1 MVVEGGVTCG
11 RDSSTPLEG
20 GIRADLET
28 KYMDSRQFQRS
39 LPYIIQRSTG
49 ACCHTRYHST
59 NTTMLK
65 WSPAGTGI

>member
-11 RDSSTPLEG
+11 GDSSTPLEG

-49 ACCHTRYHST
+49 ACCHTR
-59 NTTMLK
+59 
-65 WSPAGTGI
+65 